1 MAKYLRPAFIVLLAL
16 TIIISC
22 TFLGSKVMYVCLD
35 EVVPTGCKA
44 EEGYRVEYEDGYLSW
59 SPKEVFE
66 AAYRE
71 TTGMSFGL
79 AIEAMKMG
87 RAVAREGWNGKEMF
101 LYYVPA
107 NEYAVTTEIA
117 RSYFGD
123 TVPYGAYIAL
133 KTMQGNVVPWLASQ
147 TDMLTDDWYIVE

>member
-1 MAKYLRPAFIVLLAL
+1 MTKQYIGSKIVKAWPAWR
-16 TIIISC
+16 C

-35 EVVPTGCKA
+35 EVVPTCCKA

-79 AIEAMKMG
+79 AIEAAKKG
-87 RAVAREGWNGKEMF
+87 KKIARAGWNGKGMF
-101 LYYVPA
+101 LYHVPA
-107 NEYAVTTEIA
+107 AAYPPCTDVAKEA
-117 RSYFGD
+117 FGGED
-123 TVPYGAYIAL
+123 VPYGAYIAM
-133 KTMQGNVVPWLASQ
+133 KTAQGNVVPWLASQ
-147 TDMLTDDWYIVE
+147 TDMLADDWYIVE